1 MRKRLF
7 QYFFRLEYLAAS
19 LLVILLVQVML
30 VVSRNLPEADD
41 TSFLNPILDR
51 IDFLNIADVSLD
63 AIFAV
68 RDAEFP
74 HPRIKVVNIG
84 EVAPTPDGKIAALLY
99 RLHDLGAAVIGLD
112 IILDDLHI
120 ERFPPERLME
130 VEDLRLALQ
139 DVPNVVLVSGID
151 LETRE
156 PTFEIIPPIRAAC
169 DHYGFANL
177 VPDSDGVIRR
187 FLPWAEVGGER
198 WLSFPVQITQLA
210 APEATRRVLAQPSEP
225 QVIYYSSTFTQI
237 PTVPIDD
244 VLFGSMYDDF
254 FADAIVLV
262 GFVNEG
268 GLFYLG
274 DTHKTPM
281 GKKVGIEG
289 ADMAGVLVHA
299 NVIDMM
305 LRDRFITPVPAWADW
320 LLAFLLSYVS
330 IALYR
335 ILRTKPPGRF
345 GVAVLITTM
354 LFTEAVIVFFLPL
367 IAFFYFDLKISYNLM
382 ATAVLLFIPANA
394 FTTWLRF
401 RIRERR
407 MKGALRESANP
418 LPVVITGAFRDNEPF
433 IAHTRLLHAALLL
446 PQFAYAVHRSAA
458 AGDAPLSAAALH
470 PEAADWERWIP
481 ELHGVLDNANEDE
494 RDCRHFLL
502 YLEGK
507 REERLR
513 ESAVKE
519 RFLSTELQNFNEF
532 VVFDE
537 WELLLPQ
544 VTALWRRRLRPYL
557 DVPLLEVR
565 DDGSTALL
573 TGGVPGREENEGNN
587 RELPA
592 GLYRMGENSA
602 DKPIPL
608 TPFCVHAECKLHRR
622 HELFVLAGLMRK
634 QRGLQPVPAY
644 LGEGPNCEPVLPA
657 SVIEQILDIDA
668 VHEEKG

>member
-19 LLVILLVQVML
+19 LLVLLLVQVML
-30 VVSRNLPEADD
+30 VVSRNLPEADE

-74 HPRIKVVNIG
+74 HSRIKVVNIG

-130 VEDLRLALQ
+130 VEELRLALL
-139 DVPNVVLVSGID
+139 DVPNVVLVNGID

-169 DHYGFANL
+169 EHYGFANL
-177 VPDSDGVIRR
+177 VPDGDGVIRR
-187 FLPWAEVGGER
+187 FLPWVEVDGER
-198 WLSFPVQITQLA
+198 WLSFPVQVTQLA
-210 APEATRRVLAQPSEP
+210 APDATRRVLAQPSEP

-254 FADAIVLV
+254 FEDAIVLV

-274 DTHKTPM
+274 DTHRTPM
-281 GKKVGIEG
+281 GKKVGIDG

-320 LLAFLLSYVS
+320 LLTFILAYLS
-330 IALYR
+330 IAIYR

-345 GVAVLITTM
+345 GVAILITTM

-382 ATAVLLFIPANA
+382 ATAALLFIPANA
-394 FTTWLRF
+394 STTWLRF

-407 MKGALRESANP
+407 MRRTFCGSANP
-418 LPVVITGAFRDNEPF
+418 LPTVICGAFHDNEPF
-433 IAHTRLLHAALLL
+433 IAHTRLLHAALIL
-446 PQFAYAVHRSAA
+446 PQFAYAVQRAA
-458 AGDAPLSAAALH
+458 AADASPLTPAALH
-470 PEAADWERWIP
+470 PGAEDWVRWIP
-481 ELHGVLDNANEDE
+481 ELQGVLDPGNEDE
-494 RDCRHFLL
+494 RHVRHFLL
-502 YLEGK
+502 FLEGK

-513 ESAVKE
+513 ESLVKE

-544 VTALWRRRLRPYL
+544 VTALWRHRLHAYL
-557 DVPLLEVR
+557 DIPLFEVGE
-565 DDGSTALL
+565 DGSVATLGSGDVSAAE
-573 TGGVPGREENEGNN
+573 TQGKN

-592 GLYRMGENSA
+592 GLYRMGESDNTSPTA
-602 DKPIPL
+602 L
-608 TPFCVHAECKLHRR
+608 SPFCVHAVCKLHRR
-622 HELFVLAGLMRK
+622 RELFVLAGLMRK
-634 QRGLQPVPAY
+634 QPGLPPVPAY
-644 LGEGPNCEPVLPA
+644 LGEEPNCEPVLPEA
-657 SVIEQILDIDA
+657 VTARILEIDRS
-668 VHEEKG
+668 HEVKG

>member
-19 LLVILLVQVML
+19 LLVLLLVQVML
-30 VVSRNLPEADD
+30 VVSRNLPEADE

-130 VEDLRLALQ
+130 VEELRLALQ

-177 VPDSDGVIRR
+177 VPDGDGVIRR
-187 FLPWAEVGGER
+187 FLPWAEVNGER

-210 APEATRRVLAQPSEP
+210 APAATRRVLAQPSEP

-254 FADAIVLV
+254 FEDAIVLV

-281 GKKVGIEG
+281 GKKVGIDG

-320 LLAFLLSYVS
+320 LLTFILVYLS
-330 IALYR
+330 IAIYR

-345 GVAVLITTM
+345 GVAILITAM

-407 MKGALRESANP
+407 MKHALCESANP
-418 LPVVITGAFRDNEPF
+418 LPTVICGAFRDNEPF
-433 IAHTRLLHAALLL
+433 IAHTRLLHAAMIL
-446 PQFAYAVHRSAA
+446 PQFAYAVQRASAA
-458 AGDAPLSAAALH
+458 DPLTPAALH
-470 PEAADWERWIP
+470 PGATDWARWIP
-481 ELHGVLDNANEDE
+481 EFHGVLDPENDAEQ
-494 RDCRHFLL
+494 RCRHFLL
-502 YLEGK
+502 FLDGK
-507 REERLR
+507 KEERLR
-513 ESAVKE
+513 ESLTKE
-519 RFLSTELQNFNEF
+519 RFLSTELQTFNEF

-544 VTALWRRRLRPYL
+544 VTTMWRRRLRAYL
-557 DVPLLEVR
+557 DLPLLEVR
-565 DDGSTALL
+565 EDGSAARLGGCDSA
-573 TGGVPGREENEGNN
+573 TGEIQGKN

-592 GLYRMGENSA
+592 GLYRMGETDA
-602 DKPIPL
+602 QPPIPL
-608 TPFCVHAECKLHRR
+608 SPFCVHAPCKLHRHR
-622 HELFVLAGLMRK
+622 ELFVLAGLMRK
-634 QRGLQPVPAY
+634 QPGLPPVPAY
-644 LGEGPNCEPVLPA
+644 LGEGPNCEPVLSA
-657 SVIEQILDIDA
+657 AVTRRILEIDG
-668 VHEEKG
+668 VHEAKG

>member
-30 VVSRNLPEADD
+30 VVSRNLPEADE

-99 RLHDLGAAVIGLD
+99 RLRDLGAAVIGLD

-130 VEDLRLALQ
+130 VEELRLALE
-139 DVPNVVLVSGID
+139 DVPNVVLVTGID

-187 FLPWAEVGGER
+187 FLPWAEVNGER
-198 WLSFPVQITQLA
+198 WLSFPVQVTQLA
-210 APEATRRVLAQPSEP
+210 APAATRRLLAQPSEP
-225 QVIYYSSTFTQI
+225 QVIYYSSTFMQI

-274 DTHKTPM
+274 DTHSTPM

-330 IALYR
+330 IAIYR

-345 GVAVLITTM
+345 GVAILITTM

-367 IAFFYFDLKISYNLM
+367 IAFFYFDVKISYNLM

-394 FTTWLRF
+394 FTTWLHF

-407 MKGALRESANP
+407 MRRMFRNSANP
-418 LPVVITGAFRDNEPF
+418 LPAVICAAFRDNEPF
-433 IAHTRLLHAALLL
+433 IAHTRLLHAAMTLL
-446 PQFAYAVHRSAA
+446 QFAHAIRRNTAGEAEPLTAA
-458 AGDAPLSAAALH
+458 DLH
-470 PEAADWERWIP
+470 PGVEDWVRWIP
-481 ELHGVLDNANEDE
+481 ELHAVLDPGNDAE
-494 RDCRHFLL
+494 RNIRHFLMFL
-502 YLEGK
+502 GGK
-507 REERLR
+507 KEERMR
-513 ESAVKE
+513 ESLIKDL
-519 RFLSTELQNFNEF
+519 FLSTELQDFNEF

-544 VTALWRRRLRPYL
+544 VIALWRQRLRAYL
-557 DVPLLEVR
+557 DVALLEVR
-565 DDGSTALL
+565 EDGSSALL
-573 TGGVPGREENEGNN
+573 RGCDDSDERGQGNN

-592 GLYRMGENSA
+592 GLYRMGKSA
-602 DKPIPL
+602 TQTPVPL
-608 TPFCVHAECKLHRR
+608 SPFCVRAECKLHRKA
-622 HELFVLAGLMRK
+622 ELFVLAGLMRK
-634 QRGLQPVPAY
+634 QRGLPPVPAY
-644 LGEGPNCEPVLPA
+644 LGEGPNCEAALPA
-657 SVIEQILDIDA
+657 SIVAQILEIDRT
-668 VHEEKG
+668 HIERG